1 MKFSKHS
8 LALAIM
14 AASVS
19 VAHAQAETSSDDH
32 SGKHYQPTL
41 LNQVTVSAARTEK
54 QLKDIAGSV
63 VVVDEEQI
71 EKNMATDIKH
81 LVRYEPGVTVGS
93 DGRNGSEGFNIRGM
107 DGNRVKIM
115 VDGVDQPQQFK
126 PAGPYQRGQRNFID
140 VDSLKA
146 VEIVKGPSSS
156 LYGSDAIGG
165 IVAFQTKDPE
175 DYLKAEGDDTAASVK
190 GAYTS
195 ADKGLATTFTLANR
209 TGDLESLLIY
219 TRRNYKETSTH
230 SGLDVNGE
238 TRGKADPMKFGGGN
252 LLGKLRYQLNDN
264 HRIGLDAEYQETKS
278 DVELKSGVGLIPV
291 VMTGDN
297 KRQRKRVSFS
307 HEWDASLVA
316 FDSMKWQLDWQDSQT
331 RQNTHI
337 PAYEKQI
344 LPPPL
349 DPTKFNARNK
359 DYLYQEKSLKLATQF
374 EKTFT
379 TGDISHHLIYG
390 ADVRQVKT
398 INENTTHDLKTGKPT
413 DDTYIPGVDNQTY
426 GFFAQNDMQI
436 TKRFKLSPGLRYDS
450 YHYKPKGKLKDG
462 TTANDKKGSKLTGRL
477 GAIYDLN
484 DNVSVFGQLS
494 QGFKAPGLY
503 ETYFNMDTKGKNK
516 HLANLDLKPE
526 ESSSIEFGLR
536 GDHNFGSFELTG
548 FLSRYK
554 NFIDEVKKDGGIW
567 YPFGI
572 SQYQNIAKAEIK
584 GVEFRG
590 QLWLDD
596 ALNAPT
602 GTSLRTSIAYARG
615 KNKENGKALNS
626 VAPLTAVFGLG
637 YDDVSGDWGGEIAWT
652 LVKGKSNSDIDESDV
667 IDITKK
673 QFNPAGY
680 GIVDL
685 TTYYHPMDN
694 LTLRAGLF
702 NVTDKKYHQWQN
714 IRGRN
719 TDDKG
724 LDRYTQPGRNF
735 SVSVKWDI

>member
-41 LNQVTVSAARTEK
+41 LNQVTVSATRTEK

-93 DGRNGSEGFNIRGM
+93 DGRSGSEGFNIRGM

-126 PAGPYQRGQRNFID
+126 ATGANALRSQRNFVD

-156 LYGSDAIGG
+156 LYGGDAIGG

-175 DYLKAEGDDTAASVK
+175 DYLKLEGDDTAASVK

-219 TRRNYKETSTH
+219 THRKYNETKTH

-238 TRGKADPMKFGGGN
+238 SRGKADPMDFVGGN

-264 HRIGLDAEYQETKS
+264 HRIGLDAEYQKSKS
-278 DVELKSGVGLIPV
+278 DIALKSGLGGTIPV
-291 VMTGDN
+291 NTTGND
-297 KRQRKRVSFS
+297 KKERKRIGVF
-307 HEWDASLVA
+307 HEWEASVVA
-316 FDSMKWQLDWQDSQT
+316 FDRMRWQLDWQDSQT
-331 RQNTHI
+331 KQITDI
-337 PAYEKQI
+337 PAYTNIIIPK
-344 LPPPL
+344 PHRKL
-349 DPTKFNARNK
+349 DYR
-359 DYLYQEKSLKLATQF
+359 YREKSLKLSTQF
-374 EKTFT
+374 EKTFA
-379 TGDISHHLIYG
+379 TGDISHNLVYG
-390 ADVRQVKT
+390 ADIRKVKLT
-398 INENTTHDLKTGKPT
+398 STRKTFLVDENKIDP
-413 DDTYIPGVDNQTY
+413 DAAEFYAPEVDNLSY
-426 GFFAQNDMQI
+426 GLFAQNDMQI

-450 YHYKPKGKLKDG
+450 FDYKPKGKTDDG
-462 TTANDKKGSKLTGRL
+462 KEAKRSKGDKLTGRL

-484 DNVSVFGQLS
+484 DNLSVFGQLS
-494 QGFKAPGLY
+494 QGFKAPGIY
-503 ETYFNMDTKGKNK
+503 EMYYTTPKGWSNK
-516 HLANLDLKPE
+516 ILANPNLKPE
-526 ESSSIEFGLR
+526 ESNSIELGFR
-536 GDHNFGSFELTG
+536 GDHRVGSFELTG
-548 FLSRYK
+548 FFNRYK
-554 NFIDEVKKDGGIW
+554 NFIDLRTVEEK
-567 YPFGI
+567 FL
-572 SQYQNIAKAEIK
+572 STTNQHQNISKAEIK

-590 QLWLDD
+590 ELWLDE
-596 ALNAPT
+596 AFNAPA

-615 KNKENGKALNS
+615 KNKENDKALNS
-626 VAPLTAVFGLG
+626 VAPLTAVLGLG
-637 YDDVSGDWGGEIAWT
+637 YDDVSGNWGGELAWT
-652 LVKGKSNSDIDESDV
+652 LVKGKSASDIDHSDV
-667 IDITKK
+667 KQGSKK

-685 TTYYHPMDN
+685 TAYYHPMDN

-702 NVTDKKYHQWQN
+702 NITDKKYHQWQN
-714 IRGRN
+714 VRGRN